1 MIMTVIIIKP
11 MRDNDCTIIRRSI
24 NGINGGRIN
33 FWCILCIPGFITA
46 TGSFVEVFN
55 SEHPSDGHDAHDGH
69 EDHNRGR
76 GNDIVIID
84 GDDD

>member
-1 MIMTVIIIKP
+1 MGVALIFGV
-11 MRDNDCTIIRRSI
+11 
-24 NGINGGRIN
+24 
-33 FWCILCIPGFITA
+33 FQAFQAFITA

-84 GDDD
+84 GDDDQEDVLWMCCSAG